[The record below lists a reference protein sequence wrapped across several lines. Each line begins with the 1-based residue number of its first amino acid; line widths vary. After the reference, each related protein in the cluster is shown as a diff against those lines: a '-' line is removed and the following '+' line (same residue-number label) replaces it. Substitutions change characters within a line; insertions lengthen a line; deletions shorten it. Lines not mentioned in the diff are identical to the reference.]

1 MGPHDD
7 DGSGVT
13 LAVALRAV
21 PVYPATAAT
30 TATATPS
37 ANSEN
42 FLLNAPSSI
51 VRPDVPVAWE
61 EPYLPSLLASAEYFA
76 HQPGFQGGSGM
87 FSGRTWRRADGPT
100 MQLARGGGAT
110 GRRDGLKSHCP
121 SGRVGS
127 R

>member
-21 PVYPATAAT
+21 PVYPATAAI

-37 ANSEN
+37 ANSET

-51 VRPDVPVAWE
+51 VRPDVSVPRE
-61 EPYLPSLLASAEYFA
+61 EPFPACLASAEYFA
-76 HQPGFQGGSGM
+76 LVTGFQGGSVMLSALQCGC
-87 FSGRTWRRADGPT
+87 T
-100 MQLARGGGAT
+100 RGGGAI

-127 R
+127 SPT